1 MPLIVLFACV
11 LFQSDIWF
19 VRQAVYLYECQL
31 QIISVSTL
39 LQCQRVQKKRVQGR
53 RGGALKEET
62 IIDLLIIMQ
71 LVGFRRYHS

>member
-11 LFQSDIWF
+11 LFQTDIWF
-19 VRQAVYLYECQL
+19 VRQVVYLYGCQL

-39 LQCQRVQKKRVQGR
+39 LQCQKVQKKKRVQGR
-53 RGGALKEET
+53 RGWALKEET

-71 LVGFRRYHS
+71 FVGF